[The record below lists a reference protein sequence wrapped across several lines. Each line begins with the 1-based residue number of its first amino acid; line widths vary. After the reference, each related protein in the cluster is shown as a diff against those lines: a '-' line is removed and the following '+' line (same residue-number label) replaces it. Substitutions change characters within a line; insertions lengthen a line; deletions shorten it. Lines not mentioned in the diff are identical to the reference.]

1 MCIGFKWEIS
11 NSINSLH
18 CYSELRDNE
27 VENKLIQEDKKLM
40 SSFFYISELSPMRN
54 SLISILTFKQIIQ

>member
-1 MCIGFKWEIS
+1 MCFGFKWEIS